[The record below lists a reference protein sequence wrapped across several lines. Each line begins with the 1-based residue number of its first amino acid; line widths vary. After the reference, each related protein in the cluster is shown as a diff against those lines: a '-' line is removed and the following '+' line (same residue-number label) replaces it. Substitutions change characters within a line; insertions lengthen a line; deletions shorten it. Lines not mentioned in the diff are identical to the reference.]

1 MSQNEFVDYVSDV
14 LGKFGPIVIRS
25 MFGGFGIY
33 KEGTIFAMIAENELY
48 FKADKET
55 ANFFEEY
62 GSIPFTYDNGKKP
75 VQMSYWKVVP
85 EIFDDADM
93 MKLWVNM
100 AYDVAI
106 KSKKRKKNE

>member
-1 MSQNEFVDYVSDV
+1 MSKNEFVDYVSDV
-14 LGKFGPIVIRS
+14 LEEFGPIVIRS

-33 KEGTIFAMIAENELY
+33 KEGAIFGLIAENELY

-55 ANFFEEY
+55 AIFFEKY
-62 GSIPFTYDNGKKP
+62 GSTPFTYDNGKKL
-75 VQMSYWKVVP
+75 VQMSYWKVLP
-85 EIFDDADM
+85 EIFDDLDM

-106 KSKKRKKNE
+106 KSKKHKKYG